1 MELQKGIA
9 TSLDRKLEGQ
19 TLTVLIER
27 IEDGTTYARTEYDA
41 PEVDNDMLI
50 EIGDTIVEE
59 GDFCKVII
67 EDSTAYES
75 FGRIS
80 DN

>member
-41 PEVDNDMLI
+41 PEVDNDVII
-50 EIGDTIVEE
+50 EIGDEAVTAGE
-59 GDFCKVII
+59 FRQVII
-67 EDSTAYES
+67 EDSTAYEL

-80 DN
+80 EK